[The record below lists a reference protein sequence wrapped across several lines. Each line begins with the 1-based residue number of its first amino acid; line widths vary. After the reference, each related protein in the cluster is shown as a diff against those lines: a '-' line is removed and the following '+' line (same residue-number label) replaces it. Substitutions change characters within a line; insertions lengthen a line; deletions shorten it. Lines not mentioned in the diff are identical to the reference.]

1 MLSWSIEHEGG
12 PVAIRVPVADVAS
25 RPDFAQAEDYSH
37 GWETLREGTDVA
49 ILALGDFL
57 SLGERVANELTKH
70 GVDATLVNPRLAT
83 TPDEALLAELAE
95 KHRVVVTLED
105 GVLDGG
111 FGERCARVLAARDGV
126 RTLCYGLPL
135 AFVDRY
141 DPSDLLASCG
151 MRPEDVAAAALR
163 ALEP

>member
-1 MLSWSIEHEGG
+1 MLSWSIGHEGG

-25 RPDFAQAEDYSH
+25 RPDFAQAEDYTH
-37 GWETLREGTDVA
+37 GWETLHEGSDVA

-57 SLGERVANELTKH
+57 SLGERVTDELATH
-70 GVDATLVNPRLAT
+70 GVDATLINPRLAT
-83 TPDEALLAELAE
+83 TPDEALLSELAE

-111 FGERCARVLAARDGV
+111 FGERCARVLAARDDV
-126 RTLCYGLPL
+126 RALCYGLPL

-151 MRPEDVAAAALR
+151 ITVEKITKD
-163 ALEP
+163 ALEALGL